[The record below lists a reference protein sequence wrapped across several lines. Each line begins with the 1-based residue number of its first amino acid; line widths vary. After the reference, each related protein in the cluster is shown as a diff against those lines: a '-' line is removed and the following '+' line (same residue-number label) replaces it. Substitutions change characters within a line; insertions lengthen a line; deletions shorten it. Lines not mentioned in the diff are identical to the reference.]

1 MNMTTHN
8 AAREVAQAEPCP
20 KSPQA
25 CNGCR
30 DNFYLHELHYPD
42 ALHALDVFDG
52 PAVRGQIDRRRACTA
67 CPDAAK
73 PCLQARPADTAPA
86 PAPTMPVLVLQ
97 AQDHTESL
105 RTVLRA
111 CHAVASLAAGASN
124 PGATV
129 GMDGLG
135 ELLHLHSE
143 AMEQRLDAI
152 HNLTETIR
160 ATLVRRPER
169 GQAISLVLNASDQLE
184 NMRQVQLA
192 WQAIACMVPYAADTL
207 TGENLGAALRLLA
220 DAMQERIAAMDDKF
234 DALHA
239 ALAQQ
244 GPGA

>member
-1 MNMTTHN
+1 MQATTPN
-8 AAREVAQAEPCP
+8 AAREAAQ
-20 KSPQA
+20 
-25 CNGCR
+25 
-30 DNFYLHELHYPD
+30 
-42 ALHALDVFDG
+42 
-52 PAVRGQIDRRRACTA
+52 
-67 CPDAAK
+67 AK
-73 PCLQARPADTAPA
+73 PCLAQS
-86 PAPTMPVLVLQ
+86 VLLC
-97 AQDHTESL
+97 QDQTESL

-169 GQAISLVLNASDQLE
+169 GQAISLVLNASDQLA

-192 WQAIACMVPYAADTL
+192 WQAVACMVPYAADTL

-220 DAMQERIAAMDDKF
+220 DAMQERTAAMDDKL